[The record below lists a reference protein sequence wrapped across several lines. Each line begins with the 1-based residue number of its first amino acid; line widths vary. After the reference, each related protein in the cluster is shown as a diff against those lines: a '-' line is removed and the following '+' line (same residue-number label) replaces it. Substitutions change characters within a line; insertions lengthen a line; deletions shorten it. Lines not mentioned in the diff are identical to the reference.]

1 MDVFCSSELGTIE
14 ESSTHVASAVKRTK
28 AVSSNVSRVE
38 TKVTYP
44 SCFLALQMCA
54 VNVKIWY
61 NCHTH
66 PHTVSQI
73 LLNAKPDKEIACCS
87 TS

>member
-28 AVSSNVSRVE
+28 AMSFNVSRVE

-44 SCFLALQMCA
+44 SCFLALHA
-54 VNVKIWY
+54 NV
-61 NCHTH
+61 H
-66 PHTVSQI
+66 V
-73 LLNAKPDKEIACCS
+73 CS
-87 TS
+87 

>member
-38 TKVTYP
+38 TKVTV
-44 SCFLALQMCA
+44 FLHSSKNHLSLY
-54 VNVKIWY
+54 KI
-61 NCHTH
+61 HLG
-66 PHTVSQI
+66 SQV
-73 LLNAKPDKEIACCS
+73 
-87 TS
+87 